1 MRMATK
7 TVIITAGG
15 IGKRM
20 GSDLPKQFLLLDDL
34 PVLAHSIERF
44 HRVDPEIQILVT
56 LPDTWRTYWEG
67 LCRKISFKIPH
78 TLVDGGKERFHSIRN
93 ALKLV
98 TGELVAVHDGVRP
111 LVSRK
116 LIFEAFQLAEE
127 SGTALPVVPV
137 KESVRFVEKLET
149 RALNRKNYFIVQTP
163 QVFRREVLQKS
174 YELPYHE
181 GITDDASLAEEA
193 GYEIRL
199 LEGEE
204 FNVKITTPFD
214 LKLIRLIY
222 EENKS
227 FYE

>member
-1 MRMATK
+1 MATK

-20 GSDLPKQFLLLDDL
+20 ESDLPKQFLLLDEL

-44 HRVDPEIQILVT
+44 YRFDPQVQILVT
-56 LPDTWRTYWEG
+56 LPDNWRSYWEG

-78 TLVDGGKERFHSIRN
+78 TLIDGGQERFHSIQN
-93 ALKLV
+93 ALKQA
-98 TGELVAVHDGVRP
+98 TGELIAVHDGVRP
-111 LVSRK
+111 LISRK

-127 SGTALPVVPV
+127 SGTALPIVSI
-137 KESVRFVEKLET
+137 KESVRFVEKLDT
-149 RALNRKNYFIVQTP
+149 HALNRKNYFIVQTP
-163 QVFRREVLQKS
+163 QVFRREILVTS

-193 GYEIRL
+193 GYDIKL
-199 LEGEE
+199 FEGEE
-204 FNVKITTPFD
+204 FNIKITTPLD
-214 LKLIRLIY
+214 LKLIRLVY
-222 EENKS
+222 SENKS